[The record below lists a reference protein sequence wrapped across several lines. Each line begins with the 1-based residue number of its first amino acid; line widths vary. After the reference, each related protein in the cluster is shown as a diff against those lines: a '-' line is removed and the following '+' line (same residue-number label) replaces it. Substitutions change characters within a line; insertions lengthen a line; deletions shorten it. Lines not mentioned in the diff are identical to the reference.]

1 VDVNGSQFHLIKGQA
16 DWSRCRLEGQPTAVT
31 DWIDAGQKRDQP
43 PAWLKAGWEAAP
55 QTVTL
60 NPLLPLFVRG
70 GDKEPLALDR
80 RRGTAVDQYGNWYW
94 IGQDRRRLYWQPA
107 GSKRAS
113 LYWEQA
119 TTDSCPAP
127 GSFTGEPAPTGPAEL
142 AGLAVTSHHYL
153 VVGNLTEPGLFIF
166 DLHAGGEPTLLRWP
180 ADTPF
185 TPFAIAAAPDG
196 GVWVLD
202 RTHRTYWGLD
212 RTFRLRGEPALLV
225 ELSPAATADFQPL
238 YGEMIVRPSRHFPT
252 GFPLPAAEPIGIVAL
267 PDGSVLILDRPEADA
282 SSLLHHLRLSQPQ
295 PGSPLPLPDL
305 AAMTDETESRPLVGH
320 DMAYIPAAQ
329 TLVVATRSGVQ
340 AFAFRLRS
348 GDDGLW
354 LQPKRDYLPLYAF
367 GGRALAG
374 GATGEQIYY
383 DVVGQDAVG
392 QSGAETAVRWL
403 PLQAID
409 RPRYER
415 TARLHTWLLDGKVHN
430 CVWHRI
436 FVDGCLPPDTAVT
449 ISTRAHN
456 DPDLLATVPF
466 SQEPDLYRRGRG
478 AEIPHY
484 DPFAGRDRL
493 PEGAGTF
500 ELLCQQAR
508 GRYLEVQIEMQGNG
522 QVTPQLHALRVYY
535 PRFSYPENYLPAVF
549 MAEPE
554 PASFLERLLANME
567 GIYTELEGQ
576 MVHAAAFF
584 DPRQAPPEALDW
596 LAGWLGLLLD
606 PLWGQL
612 QQQRRLPFDR
622 RRLFIRY
629 GRTLFRQRGT
639 LNGIRFGLHLL
650 LEPGLEQMLGGIKQ
664 AAARS
669 DHPWRQR
676 LAAYDL
682 PIPSPTSSEAFLED
696 LLHAYILQRPSPLR
710 IVERFRT
717 RDGRALVAGDSDAA
731 GSATSAESIAAA
743 AHRFSVLIPEGLAP
757 EEEAMVGHIINL
769 EKPAHTQFDLRYYW
783 AGFRIGEAR
792 LGLDTAVAD
801 TPRFFKMILGQH
813 SLAYGYLSP
822 SHPHNVADRHVIDR
836 DRLGKLPS
844 L

>member
-1 VDVNGSQFHLIKGQA
+1 MDVNGSQFHLIKGQA
-16 DWSRCRLEGQPTAVT
+16 DWSRCRLAGQPTAVT
-31 DWIDAGQKRDQP
+31 DWIEAGQKSDQP
-43 PAWLKAGWEAAP
+43 PDWLKANWETARQA
-55 QTVTL
+55 VTL
-60 NPLLPLFVRG
+60 NPILPLFVRDS
-70 GDKEPLALDR
+70 DKEPLPLDR

-94 IGQDRRRLYWQPA
+94 ISQDRQHLYWQPA
-107 GSKRAS
+107 GSKRPL
-113 LYWEQA
+113 LYWAQETA
-119 TTDSCPAP
+119 DTCPAP
-127 GSFTGEPAPTGPAEL
+127 GSFTGESAPTSPVEL
-142 AGLAVTSHHYL
+142 GGLAVTSHHYL
-153 VVGNLTEPGLFIF
+153 VVGNLTKPGLFIF

-202 RTHRTYWGLD
+202 RTQRTYWGLD
-212 RTFRLRGEPALLV
+212 RTFRLRGDPALLI
-225 ELSPAATADFQPL
+225 ELAPAATAAFQPL
-238 YGEMIVRPSRHFPT
+238 YGETMIRPSRHFST
-252 GFPLPAAEPIGIVAL
+252 GFPLPAADPIGIVAL
-267 PDGSVLILDRPEADA
+267 PDGSVLILDRPEAAA
-282 SSLLHHLRLSQPQ
+282 SSRLHHLRLSQPQ

-305 AAMTDETESRPLVGH
+305 AAMTDKTELQPLVGH
-320 DMAYIPAAQ
+320 DMAYLPAAQ

-340 AFAFRLRS
+340 AFAFHLHS

-354 LQPKRDYLPLYAF
+354 LQPKQDYLPLYAF
-367 GGRALAG
+367 GGRALVAD
-374 GATGEQIYY
+374 AVGEQLYY
-383 DVVGQDAVG
+383 DVVGRNAMS
-392 QSGAETAVRWL
+392 QSDKETAVRWL

-415 TARLHTWLLDGKVHN
+415 RVRLHTWLLDGKLHN

-456 DPDLLATVPF
+456 NPDLLATVPF
-466 SQEPDLYRRGRG
+466 SREPDLYWRGHG

-484 DPFAGRDRL
+484 HPFADRDRL
-493 PEGAGTF
+493 PEGAGTW

-508 GRYLEVQIEMQGNG
+508 GRYLEIQIEMQGNG
-522 QVTPQLHALRVYY
+522 RVTPQLHALRAYY
-535 PRFSYPENYLPAVF
+535 PRFSYPQNYLPAVF

-629 GRTLFRQRGT
+629 GRILFRQRGT

-664 AAARS
+664 AAAQA

-676 LAAYDL
+676 LAAFNL
-682 PIPSPTSSEAFLED
+682 PLPAPTSSEAFLED
-696 LLHAYILQRPSPLR
+696 LLHAYILQRPSPIR

-717 RDGRALVAGDSDAA
+717 RDGRALVAGDPDAA
-731 GSATSAESIAAA
+731 GSTTSTASIAAA
-743 AHRFSVLIPEGLAP
+743 AHRFSVLIPEGLSA

-783 AGFRIGEAR
+783 AGFRLGEAR
-792 LGLDTAVAD
+792 LGLDTAVTD

-813 SLAYGYLSP
+813 YLAYGYLSP
-822 SHPHNVADRHVIDR
+822 SHPHNVTDRHVIDR